1 MWEFDHKEIWAPKN
15 WCFRTVLLEKT
26 LESPLD
32 YKGIQPVNPK
42 ADKSR
47 VFIARTDV
55 ETEAPIL
62 WPPDVK
68 RWLTGKDHDAWENWM
83 QEKGMTEDE
92 MVRDNHWLSG
102 HEFNQTQG
110 DSGGQES
117 LACCSPWSSKKSN
130 TSEQLNNSN
139 NNSVSFIHLSILNWT
154 LICSRQC

>member
-1 MWEFDHKEIWAPKN
+1 MWELDHKEIWAPKN

-32 YKGIQPVNPK
+32 YKGIHPVNPK

-47 VFIARTDV
+47 VFIGRTDV

-68 RWLTGKDHDAWENWM
+68 RWLIGKDHDAGENWM
-83 QEKGMTEDE
+83 REKGITEDE

-102 HEFNQTQG
+102 HEFNQIQG
-110 DSGGQES
+110 DSEGQES
-117 LACCSPWSSKKSN
+117 LACFSPWSSKESN
-130 TSEQLNNSN
+130 TSEQLNSSN